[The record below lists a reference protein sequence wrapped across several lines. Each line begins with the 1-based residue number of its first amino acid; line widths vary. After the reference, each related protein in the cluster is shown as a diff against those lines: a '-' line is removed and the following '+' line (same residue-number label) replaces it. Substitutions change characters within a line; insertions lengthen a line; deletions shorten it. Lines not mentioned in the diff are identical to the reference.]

1 MFMSWS
7 WCAVHVVMILWSLRV
22 MFRPCWSSCC
32 VYHHVAGSASDASA
46 GGGERRQWRAQ
57 AVASAGSGSN
67 ASAANG
73 SEVNIRVFCVIRF
86 RFRFRFRFRC
96 GAGYQ
101 DNVRGRFSIAC
112 THEKH
117 LHVGAHCITSPL
129 PLTCPLFGCV
139 FSSLASLEFTG
150 FGAWF
155 SLSADPD
162 VFRCI
167 PLTTCVA
174 ASGALL
180 EDDILRRFL
189 FSP

>member
-1 MFMSWS
+1 MVCCS
-7 WCAVHVVMILWSLRV
+7 CCDDPVIIACHVQTVLIIMLRL
-22 MFRPCWSSCC
+22 SSCRREC
-32 VYHHVAGSASDASA
+32 QRR
-46 GGGERRQWRAQ
+46 ERRRWRAQ

-112 THEKH
+112 THKKH

-150 FGAWF
+150 FGA
-155 SLSADPD
+155 
-162 VFRCI
+162 
-167 PLTTCVA
+167 
-174 ASGALL
+174 
-180 EDDILRRFL
+180 
-189 FSP
+189 

>member
-1 MFMSWS
+1 M
-7 WCAVHVVMILWSLRV
+7 
-22 MFRPCWSSCC
+22 
-32 VYHHVAGSASDASA
+32 
-46 GGGERRQWRAQ
+46 
-57 AVASAGSGSN
+57 ASAGSGSN

-150 FGAWF
+150 FGA
-155 SLSADPD
+155 
-162 VFRCI
+162 
-167 PLTTCVA
+167 
-174 ASGALL
+174 
-180 EDDILRRFL
+180 
-189 FSP
+189 

>member
-1 MFMSWS
+1 MV
-7 WCAVHVVMILWSLRV
+7 C
-22 MFRPCWSSCC
+22 CSCC
-32 VYHHVAGSASDASA
+32 DDPVIIGVSCSDRADHHVAFIIMSQGVPATRAQAVASA
-46 GGGERRQWRAQ
+46 GGGEQ

-129 PLTCPLFGCV
+129 PLTCPLFGCM

-150 FGAWF
+150 FGA
-155 SLSADPD
+155 
-162 VFRCI
+162 
-167 PLTTCVA
+167 
-174 ASGALL
+174 
-180 EDDILRRFL
+180 
-189 FSP
+189 